1 MRKQLLRLS
10 IASAFSVAGTSAH
23 ASGFA
28 LWEQGASGLGNAYA
42 GNAAV
47 AEDASTVW
55 WNPAGMARLG
65 SGKHLAFAG
74 EMIIPSTKFS
84 NNGSTAAAASNPA
97 RVGDGGD
104 AGSSAFVPQVFF
116 AMDLNPRWNLGVA
129 VTVPFGLKT
138 EYDSDWIGRF
148 QGVKSEVKTYN
159 INPAVSYKL
168 SDTASLGFG
177 VSYQH
182 GEIDL
187 VSGVNYAGVA
197 FGAGGAALLTAAGG
211 PGVEGQNSTSLD
223 GDAWGFN
230 VGGLF
235 DLSSATRLGV
245 HYRSSLDYSLKGTTS
260 FSGVPTAFGAVPALA
275 AATSN
280 GDVKLDLKTP
290 ATASVSIAHK
300 LNEKVELL
308 GDVTWTEW
316 SKITQLPL
324 MRTSGAASGQ
334 TLDTLRFNFDDT
346 WRVSFGVN
354 YKYNGPWTL
363 KAGVAYDQSPV
374 PSAQDRSVRLPD
386 SDRYWLS
393 MGASYRVNQ
402 ASRFDVGYTYVMV
415 KDADIHNDQSA
426 AARGIVSG
434 TYKANVNVFGLQYQ
448 HTF

>member
-1 MRKQLLRLS
+1 MRKRLLGLS
-10 IASAFSVAGTSAH
+10 IASAFSFAGTAAH

-42 GNAAV
+42 GSAAV

-65 SGKHLAFAG
+65 SGKHIAFAG
-74 EMIIPSTKFS
+74 EYIMPSTKFS
-84 NNGSTAAAASNPA
+84 NNGSSAAAASNQSL
-97 RVGDGGD
+97 VGDGGD

-116 AMDLNPRWNLGVA
+116 AMDLNPKWNVGVA
-129 VTVPFGLKT
+129 VTTPFGLKT
-138 EYDSDWIGRF
+138 EYDSNWIGRF
-148 QGVKSEVKTYN
+148 QGIKSEVKTYN

-168 SDTASLGFG
+168 SDSASLGFG

-182 GEIDL
+182 GEVDL
-187 VSGVNYAGVA
+187 VSGVNYSGIA
-197 FGAGGAALLTAAGG
+197 FGAGGGALLTAVGG
-211 PGVEGQNSTSLD
+211 PGVEGQNSTNLD

-235 DLSSATRLGV
+235 DLSQATRIGV
-245 HYRSSLDYSLKGTTS
+245 HYRSSLDYSLKGSTT
-260 FSGVPTAFGAVPALA
+260 FSGVPTALSTSPLL
-275 AATSN
+275 SN

-290 ATASVSIAHK
+290 ASASVSVAHK
-300 LNEKVELL
+300 MNEKVELL
-308 GDVTWTEW
+308 GDVTWTQW
-316 SKITQLPL
+316 SKIDQLPL
-324 MRTSGAASGQ
+324 LRTSGPANGT

-363 KAGVAYDQSPV
+363 KAGVAYDQAPV

-393 MGASYRVNQ
+393 LGASYSVNQ
-402 ASRFDVGYTYVMV
+402 ASRFDLGYTYVMV
-415 KDADIHNDQSA
+415 KDADINNDQSA
-426 AARGIVSG
+426 AGRGIVNG

>member
-1 MRKQLLRLS
+1 MKKRLLGLS

-74 EMIIPSTKFS
+74 EYIMPSTKFS
-84 NNGSTAAAASNPA
+84 NNGSTPALGSNPS

-116 AMDLNPRWNLGVA
+116 AMDLNSKWNVGLA
-129 VTVPFGLKT
+129 VTTPFGLKT
-138 EYDSDWIGRF
+138 EYDPNWIGRF
-148 QGVKSEVKTYN
+148 QGIKSEVKTYN

-177 VSYQH
+177 VNYQH
-182 GEIDL
+182 GE
-187 VSGVNYAGVA
+187 VN
-197 FGAGGAALLTAAGG
+197 LLTATNFAAVA
-211 PGVEGQNSTSLD
+211 PGLEGQNTTNVD

-235 DLSSATRLGV
+235 DLSPATRVGV

-260 FSGVPTAFGAVPALA
+260 FSGVPAPIAALPAV
-275 AATSN
+275 SN
-280 GDVKLDLKTP
+280 SDVQLDLKTP
-290 ATASVSIAHK
+290 ATASASIAHK
-300 LNEKVELL
+300 MNDKVELL
-308 GDVTWTEW
+308 GDLTWTQW
-316 SKITQLPL
+316 SKISQLPL
-324 MRTSGAASGQ
+324 MRTSGPASG
-334 TLDTLRFNFDDT
+334 TALDTLRFNFDDT

-374 PSAQDRSVRLPD
+374 PGATDRSVRLPD
-386 SDRYWLS
+386 NDRYWLS
-393 MGASYRVNQ
+393 LGASYRINE
-402 ASRFDVGYTYVMV
+402 ASKLDFGYTYVMV
-415 KDADIHNDQSA
+415 KDADINNDQNQPTVG
-426 AARGIVSG
+426 RGTIVG
-434 TYKANVNVFGLQYQ
+434 TYSANVNVFGLQYQ